1 MWLVVVLLVVL
12 GGCGSQ
18 EEPREE
24 TRPPEATSAD
34 HPAPMTDGRTVAQ
47 RLEDATLATEVRKAL
62 LDTMR
67 LRLFDFEVEAERG
80 RVALRGSVDT
90 DAQRTLAATIA
101 REVEGVRDLDN
112 QIALFPPDS
121 VNVKE
126 DSTKQK

>member
-1 MWLVVVLLVVL
+1 
-12 GGCGSQ
+12 
-18 EEPREE
+18 
-24 TRPPEATSAD
+24 
-34 HPAPMTDGRTVAQ
+34 MTDGRTVAQ

-101 REVEGVRDLDN
+101 REVAGVRDLDN

>member
-1 MWLVVVLLVVL
+1 
-12 GGCGSQ
+12 
-18 EEPREE
+18 
-24 TRPPEATSAD
+24 
-34 HPAPMTDGRTVAQ
+34 
-47 RLEDATLATEVRKAL
+47 
-62 LDTMR
+62 
-67 LRLFDFEVEAERG
+67 
-80 RVALRGSVDT
+80 VALRGSVDT